1 MKKYLKRYW
10 KAITICL
17 VILAIIGLGIKGL
30 NIKTVDEYTSSKA
43 QVVEETPE
51 ETPNTESNEEDSSDK
66 DKTSEEIN
74 TEKNDASNKS
84 VDENKTEGQTKNSAD
99 IKSTNSINGKNS
111 NDTKTQTQNDS
122 PKQEV
127 KAQQEKSYCT
137 ISIDCQTILNNM
149 KDLKENKKPY
159 VPDNGYLFSGKVE
172 IKEGQTVMDVLL
184 SLPGVNVVQ
193 TSGYVVSINN
203 LKEKD
208 CGRYSGWMYNVN
220 GTYPNYGCAE
230 YKVKNGDNIQWRYT
244 CNLGNDLGAG
254 MN

>member
-1 MKKYLKRYW
+1 MKKCLKRYW
-10 KAITICL
+10 KAIAICL

-30 NIKTVDEYTSSKA
+30 NIKTVDEYASSKA

-51 ETPNTESNEEDSSDK
+51 ETSNTESNEEDNSDK
-66 DKTSEEIN
+66 DKTSEESN
-74 TEKNDASNKS
+74 TEKNDAGNEA
-84 VDENKTEGQTKNSAD
+84 VDKNKTENE
-99 IKSTNSINGKNS
+99 IKSSSITKSTSSSNGKS
-111 NDTKTQTQNDS
+111 SDTTKTQPQNDQ

-149 KDLKENKKPY
+149 QDLKENKKPY
-159 VPDNGYLFSGKVE
+159 VPESGYIFSGKVE

-230 YKVKNGDNIQWRYT
+230 YKVQNGDNIQWRYT